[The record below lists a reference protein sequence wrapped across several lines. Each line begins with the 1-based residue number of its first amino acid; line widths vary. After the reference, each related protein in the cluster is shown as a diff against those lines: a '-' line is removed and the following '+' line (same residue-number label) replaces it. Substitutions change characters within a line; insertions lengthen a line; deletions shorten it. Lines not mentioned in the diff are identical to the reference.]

1 MEIDKRSN
9 LEHHV
14 KEAATLAMITVRCN
28 LTMHCSVTPLIIRQ
42 PIWRPR
48 LLERVYKPIRT

>member
-14 KEAATLAMITVRCN
+14 KEAATLAMTTVLFTINRFSIRIISS
-28 LTMHCSVTPLIIRQ
+28 TSV
-42 PIWRPR
+42 
-48 LLERVYKPIRT
+48 LE

>member
-14 KEAATLAMITVRCN
+14 KEAVTLAIK
-28 LTMHCSVTPLIIRQ
+28 L
-42 PIWRPR
+42 PR
-48 LLERVYKPIRT
+48 SQHVIHQRY